1 MLDATNSLVKS
12 YRMARDCFQKNPDA
26 QVKLRLN
33 GMRKEDGRTYNL
45 PMVSEVAGLIIGD
58 LNEKTDKRD
67 IIVQTIDGKL
77 KRVSELHPSY
87 LALQYPLL
95 LPYGDDGYR
104 IDILHKNVPL
114 PNESSSS
121 NSKNKKDDRQKNVT
135 LPDGSSSSNKKTKT
149 KTKNM
154 NV

>member
-58 LNEKTDKRD
+58 LNEEIDKRD

-95 LPYGDDGYR
+95 LPYCD
-104 IDILHKNVPL
+104 
-114 PNESSSS
+114 E
-121 NSKNKKDDRQKNVT
+121 KKKIKLLQKNF
-135 LPDGSSSSNKKTKT
+135 PFPNKSPFSN
-149 KTKNM
+149 
-154 NV
+154 